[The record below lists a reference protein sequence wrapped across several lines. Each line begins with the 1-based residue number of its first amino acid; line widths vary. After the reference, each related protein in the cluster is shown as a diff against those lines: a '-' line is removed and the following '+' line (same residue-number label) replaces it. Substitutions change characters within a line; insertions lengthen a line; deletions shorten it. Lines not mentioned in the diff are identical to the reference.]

1 MPRAEWRSQA
11 AYEGL
16 RSLDA
21 PGFAWEFLNRNLDF
35 EHDLARLEKASK
47 QGPLAAAELDRFA
60 RRWGVRFRD
69 GRTQSDCSTP
79 LDGGKPAE
87 RDRDSVAPARSG
99 SAGPDT

>member
-21 PGFAWEFLNRNLDF
+21 PGFAWEFLNRNPDF

-60 RRWGVRFRD
+60 RRWGVRFHD
-69 GRTQSDCSTP
+69 GRRQGECSTL
-79 LDGGKPAE
+79 LDGSQLAE
-87 RDRDSVAPARSG
+87 RDRDNVAPA
-99 SAGPDT
+99 